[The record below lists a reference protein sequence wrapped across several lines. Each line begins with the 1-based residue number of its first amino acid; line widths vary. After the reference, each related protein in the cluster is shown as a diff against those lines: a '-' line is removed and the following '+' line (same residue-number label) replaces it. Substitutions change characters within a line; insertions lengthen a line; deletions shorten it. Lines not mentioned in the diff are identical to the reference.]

1 MNHLYYRSG
10 TRQRA
15 EVQEAKDSDCLALTT
30 WGPVSVKS
38 SRDLGSSCMLACIAD
53 ANDRVTLSRLVGGR
67 LRREDAYGSMVRT
80 YGSWACMD
88 LSYE

>member
-1 MNHLYYRSG
+1 
-10 TRQRA
+10 
-15 EVQEAKDSDCLALTT
+15 
-30 WGPVSVKS
+30 
-38 SRDLGSSCMLACIAD
+38 MLACIAD

-67 LRREDAYGSMVRT
+67 LRREGAYGSMVRT